1 MDAAIFWPL
10 DSLTADIADA
20 AFVQADILEGSYT
33 PHRLHQL
40 ADICGD
46 DNMPWVTAMLR
57 LAFSEVGALLGRQA
71 VIVAPPLADDAPEV
85 GGGASA
91 GPMPETEGGKQG
103 WSLFPAAGPPFPLW
117 RRERLRAVVTDFAVT
132 YVLLRRLE
140 AVAPGVVA
148 PLGERLAAARVSLR
162 VLARTSA
169 RPRRLTPI

>member
-10 DSLTADIADA
+10 ESLTADIADA
-20 AFVQADILEGSYT
+20 AFVHADILEGFYT

-57 LAFSEVGALLGRQA
+57 LAFSEVGAALGRQA
-71 VIVAPPLADDAPEV
+71 VIVAPPETE
-85 GGGASA
+85 GGHASA
-91 GPMPETEGGKQG
+91 GSKPETEGGKQG
-103 WSLFPAAGPPFPLW
+103 WFLLPAAGPPFPLW
-117 RRERLRAVVTDFAVT
+117 RRERLRAVVTDFVVT

-140 AVAPGVVA
+140 AVAPAVIA

>member
-71 VIVAPPLADDAPEV
+71 VIVAPP
-85 GGGASA
+85 
-91 GPMPETEGGKQG
+91 ETEGGKQG

-117 RRERLRAVVTDFAVT
+117 RRERLRAVVTDFVVT

-140 AVAPGVVA
+140 AVAPAVIA
-148 PLGERLAAARVSLR
+148 PLGERLDAARVSLR

>member
-10 DSLTADIADA
+10 DSLKADIADA

-40 ADICGD
+40 ADICDD

-57 LAFSEVGALLGRQA
+57 LAFSEAAAALGRQA
-71 VIVAPPLADDAPEV
+71 VIIPPQAEDDAP
-85 GGGASA
+85 
-91 GPMPETEGGKQG
+91 PETEGGKQG
-103 WSLFPAAGPPFPLW
+103 WILLPAAGVPFPLW

-140 AVAPGVVA
+140 AVAPAVIA
-148 PLGERLAAARVSLR
+148 PLGGRLAAARVSLR

>member
-1 MDAAIFWPL
+1 MDADIFWPL

-40 ADICGD
+40 ADICDD

-71 VIVAPPLADDAPEV
+71 VIVAPP
-85 GGGASA
+85 
-91 GPMPETEGGKQG
+91 ETEGGHASAGSKPETEDGKQG
-103 WSLFPAAGPPFPLW
+103 WILLPAAGSRLSLW
-117 RRERLRAVVTDFAVT
+117 RRERLRAVVADFAVT

-148 PLGERLAAARVSLR
+148 PLGERLDAARVSLR
-162 VLARTSA
+162 VLARTAA